1 MIGACLTTTAT
12 KWDANAARPIAVAF
26 LPAKIGS
33 GPNCRHAITVISPL
47 TLPIRSQH
55 ALAENATL
63 AWPEEWPP
71 LWDLSCCVSKER
83 RSGGQIYLERQKV
96 CEGELTK
103 GHIPQACRGA
113 RIYKIRQRGFPVLRS
128 VSHKRQPP
136 RNALRLSP
144 RFTPRGNCFI
154 LFTLPPPRT
163 TVSATKESFS
173 WVTQ

>member
-1 MIGACLTTTAT
+1 WLVRTLRKTTQHWRGQKNGRRFGISHAVYQKSGEVVGKFT
-12 KWDANAARPIAVAF
+12 WNA
-26 LPAKIGS
+26 K
-33 GPNCRHAITVISPL
+33 
-47 TLPIRSQH
+47 
-55 ALAENATL
+55 
-63 AWPEEWPP
+63 
-71 LWDLSCCVSKER
+71 
-83 RSGGQIYLERQKV
+83 KV

-173 WVTQ
+173 WVRQ